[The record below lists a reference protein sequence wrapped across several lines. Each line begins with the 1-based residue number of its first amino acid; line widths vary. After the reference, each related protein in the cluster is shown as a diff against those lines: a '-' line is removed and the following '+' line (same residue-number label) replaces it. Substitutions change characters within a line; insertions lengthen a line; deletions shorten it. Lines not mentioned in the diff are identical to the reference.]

1 MSPHNIDKPRKTS
14 RAKQQFALTSE
25 EIMADLL
32 YPAPVRTPRPGR
44 GGRP

>member
-14 RAKQQFALTSE
+14 RAKLQFALTSE

-32 YPAPVRTPRPGR
+32 YPAPVRTPRPR
-44 GGRP
+44 KRRR

>member
-1 MSPHNIDKPRKTS
+1 MSPHDIDKPRKTS

-32 YPAPVRTPRPGR
+32 YPAPVRTPRPR
-44 GGRP
+44 KRRR